1 MKAASRPIASLLLAG
16 AFAAQ
21 AGAEVEQTAGTT
33 VIGEREAAV
42 GLYLTPWREEA
53 ASDIDRAPRLYE
65 PGSEAIDGTDLVR
78 QVETRE
84 SMEAYWRLRLLRR

>member
-1 MKAASRPIASLLLAG
+1 MKRMAALMLLAAASAH
-16 AFAAQ
+16 AAR
-21 AGAEVEQTAGTT
+21 AEEATVGTT

-42 GLYLTPWREEA
+42 GLYLTPWREEV

-65 PGSEAIDGTDLVR
+65 PGTELLDGTDLVR